1 MERSGFIASLEDV
14 EWRVAGNSHDYT
26 FTGRAVVFDSWSEP
40 LATSLGTFRERIMP
54 GAFADV
60 LARKPDVRLLFN
72 HDESLVLA
80 RTKSGTLE
88 LEETDNGL
96 HVWAR
101 VAPTSYAKDLKIV
114 MARGD
119 VDQMSFAFGMD
130 DDSEDRWYEEDDEIR
145 RDVIRVSSLFDVS
158 PVTYPAYVDTSAA
171 MRGLR
176 AAADAGKIILPT
188 HVAPQADEETDP
200 VSAEAETDP
209 PVDGDRDASAE
220 AETDPPVSG
229 MAALKAESRQ
239 AVQEARES
247 YLRSLKE
254 ITR

>member
-60 LARKPDVRLLFN
+60 LERKPDVRLLFN

-88 LEETDNGL
+88 LEETEYGL

-130 DDSEDRWYEEDDEIR
+130 EESSEDRWYEEGDEIL
-145 RDVIRVSSLFDVS
+145 RDIIRVSDLFDVS
-158 PVTYPAYVDTSAA
+158 PVTFPAYVDTTAA

-176 AAADAGKIILPT
+176 AAADAGKIILPP
-188 HVAPQADEETDP
+188 VASDPSADEKTVL
-200 VSAEAETDP
+200 VSAEAT
-209 PVDGDRDASAE
+209 PVDEERDASAE
-220 AETDPPVSG
+220 AEPDPPVSG
-229 MAALKAESRQ
+229 MAALKAESRE
-239 AVQEARES
+239 AVEAAREG